1 MRLDLEGV
9 GWYGSDGA
17 DGFDV
22 VALVVRQADGTCVA
36 RSEGI
41 LEGWPRQGDVSAVE
55 GGQRPVYEEEV
66 DVVGAQI
73 FE

>member
-1 MRLDLEGV
+1 MCLDLEGV
-9 GWYGSDGA
+9 WWHGSDGA

-22 VALVVRQADGTCVA
+22 VALVVRQADGARVA
-36 RSEGI
+36 RSEGV
-41 LEGWPRQGDVSAVE
+41 LEGWPRQGDVPAVE

>member
-1 MRLDLEGV
+1 MRLDLEDV

-22 VALVVRQADGTCVA
+22 VALVVRQADGTRVA
-36 RSEGI
+36 RSEGV

-66 DVVGAQI
+66 DVVGAQV